1 MPFHAARNAL
11 MKLGS
16 PRAARRLSLAALLL
30 VIASDGLQDAVANGD
45 TRTLSIH
52 HTHTKE
58 DITVTFRRGG
68 RYDDAGLAKL
78 NHFLRDW
85 RNDAET
91 KMDPKLFDIV
101 WEVYQDVGGKQPI
114 QIISAY
120 RSPATNAMLRRRS
133 RGVAQFSQHMLGKAM
148 DFNIPGVP
156 LEQIRAAGLR
166 VQSGGV
172 GYYPS
177 SGSPFVHLDV
187 GSIRHWPRMTHDQL
201 ARVFPNGRTVHVPS
215 DGRPLSGYA
224 LALADVERRGASPS
238 GTSLVAA
245 NRAGIDTATAGKSKP
260 SLLAR
265 IFGAKGDDDDEEA
278 AAPARPSKVAS
289 LMRGKSAPEPE
300 AEAEKPAQTAAA
312 TIPLPRVRPLAVAAR
327 TEPTRTAAG
336 TPSPAD
342 VVAIRGLW
350 TGSAMAAAQ
359 SGAPEPTLPR
369 GNRVIAPKPAQVAAA
384 PAKPAP
390 RALLASAMPD
400 LTASIGAIAFGTPR
414 AELPS
419 EFVMS
424 YAATGSATP
433 EPAAAPRAAP
443 MGTLRAN
450 AAPATN
456 ATVIPRTAPTRS
468 RTARLPVGSRL
479 AENPWLRGVMLSP
492 SIHAAMDVAA
502 TGRSD
507 PRGLVHFM
515 KKPASSVAMAFSD
528 RPDLDLTTLSF
539 SGKAVAFV
547 PTVTF
552 GTITAGLN

>member
-1 MPFHAARNAL
+1 
-11 MKLGS
+11 
-16 PRAARRLSLAALLL
+16 LLL

-101 WEVYQDVGGKQPI
+101 WEVYQEVGGKQPI

-156 LEQIRAAGLR
+156 LEQVRAAGLR

-187 GSIRHWPRMTHDQL
+187 GSVRHWPRMTHDQL

-215 DGRPLSGYA
+215 NGQPLSGYA
-224 LALADVERRGASPS
+224 LALADVERRGGSPS
-238 GTSLVAA
+238 GTSLAA
-245 NRAGIDTATAGKSKP
+245 ARGAGVDTASSDKSKP
-260 SLLAR
+260 GLLAR
-265 IFGAKGDDDDEEA
+265 IFGAKDDEDEET
-278 AAPARPSKVAS
+278 AAPARPSRLAS
-289 LMRGKSAPEPE
+289 AMRAKATPEPE
-300 AEAEKPAQTAAA
+300 SEPEKPAQVAAA
-312 TIPLPRVRPLAVAAR
+312 IPLPRVRPLAIADRAEPAKSAA
-327 TEPTRTAAG
+327 PTRTAALG
-336 TPSPAD
+336 VSAAD
-342 VVAIRGLW
+342 VVAMRGLW
-350 TGSAMAAAQ
+350 TGSSMAAALN
-359 SGAPEPTLPR
+359 GAPEPTLPR
-369 GNRVIAPKPAQVAAA
+369 GNRVITKPAQVAAA
-384 PAKPAP
+384 KPAP
-390 RALLASAMPD
+390 RAQLASAMPSD
-400 LTASIGAIAFGTPR
+400 LTASIGAIAFGR
-414 AELPS
+414 AREELPS

-424 YAATGSATP
+424 YAATGSATQETTP
-433 EPAAAPRAAP
+433 APRAAP

-450 AAPATN
+450 AAPTTN
-456 ATVIPRTAPTRS
+456 ATVVARTAPTRS
-468 RTARLPVGSRL
+468 RGARLPVGAPL
-479 AENPWLRGVMLSP
+479 AENPWLRGVIMSP
-492 SIHAAMDVAA
+492 SIHASMDVAA
-502 TGRSD
+502 TGRAD

-515 KKPASSVAMAFSD
+515 KKPVSSVAMQFTD
-528 RPDLDLTTLSF
+528 RPDLDLTTLTF

-552 GTITAGLN
+552 GTVTAGLN